1 MTGILLDTHVLL
13 WSLDDSPRLGH
24 RARDRMVSAPAVF
37 VSAASIWEISIKA
50 ATGKLAMPADFEDA
64 VGKSGFRN
72 LPITGRHAIVCD
84 IAALPHKDPF
94 DAMLVAQ
101 AEVERL
107 DLLTADAKLLEAL
120 PDLVDARL

>member
-1 MTGILLDTHVLL
+1 MTGVLLDTHVLL

-24 RARDRMVSAPAVF
+24 RARARMAAVPAVF
-37 VSAASIWEISIKA
+37 VSAVSIWEISIKA
-50 ATGKLAMPADFEDA
+50 AAGKLAIPADFEDA
-64 VGKSGFRN
+64 VGKSGYRN
-72 LPITGRHAIVCD
+72 LPINGRHAMACN

-107 DLLTADAKLLEAL
+107 DLLTADEKLLKAL

>member
-24 RARDRMVSAPAVF
+24 RARARMVSAPAVF

-72 LPITGRHAIVCD
+72 LPITGHHAMVCN
-84 IAALPHKDPF
+84 IAALPHNDPF